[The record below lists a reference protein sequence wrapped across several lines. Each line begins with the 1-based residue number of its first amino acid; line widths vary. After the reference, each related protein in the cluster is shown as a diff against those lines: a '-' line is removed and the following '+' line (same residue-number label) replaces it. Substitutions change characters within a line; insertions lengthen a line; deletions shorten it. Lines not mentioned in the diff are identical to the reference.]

1 MMLWQPILHYVM
13 MHICSDTHSAVISCS
28 AHTETMSKH
37 LLSQT
42 SRNHAK
48 KIKNKTKICP
58 LSYLATSAGRSVIQD
73 ARLQTVFSMWLANT
87 TNDAFKRG
95 EE

>member
-1 MMLWQPILHYVM
+1 MLWQPILHYVM

-48 KIKNKTKICP
+48 KNKK
-58 LSYLATSAGRSVIQD
+58 
-73 ARLQTVFSMWLANT
+73 
-87 TNDAFKRG
+87 
-95 EE
+95 